1 MTIKIAVS
9 SIQCKQK
16 IQPGASI
23 WNKFNASFRNCEL
36 DTRGITEAI
45 YEGYPVTTQHKN
57 NWRTSENFICG
68 QHLALDFDSETKEST
83 IDYLSNDKFISK
95 YGTFIHTTI
104 SHKPEA
110 PRARVFFLLDEP
122 IQQAKN
128 YALAAAALLW
138 MFGTAD
144 RQCKD
149 AARFFYGAPGCEFAL
164 LFGTLPLEM
173 VKRTIKNYLASGA
186 NELKRTM
193 KKDFTVPT
201 SQAQVADA
209 LGFIPA
215 WGITYDEW
223 VEVLMGIHSAFG
235 DSGIALAETW
245 AQGKPREV
253 DQKWRS
259 FKDSGNTAGKI
270 SVATVFSLAKK
281 YGWGKRL

>member
-1 MTIKIAVS
+1 MKKIP
-9 SIQCKQK
+9 
-16 IQPGASI
+16 PGAPV
-23 WNKFNASFRNCEL
+23 WNQFNASFINREL
-36 DTRGITEAI
+36 DTRGIVDAI
-45 YEGYPVTTQHKN
+45 YSGHPVTTQHKN
-57 NWRTSENFICG
+57 NWRASENFICG
-68 QHLALDFDSETKEST
+68 QHLALDFDSEDNTST

-173 VKRTIKNYLASGA
+173 VKRTIKNYLASGSQ
-186 NELKRTM
+186 ELKRTM
-193 KKDFTVPT
+193 KKDFTVPP

-235 DSGIALAETW
+235 DSGIALAESW
-245 AQGKPREV
+245 AQGKPHEV
-253 DQKWRS
+253 AQKWRS
-259 FKDSGNTAGKI
+259 FKDAGNTAGKI
-270 SVATVFSLAKK
+270 SIGTVFSLAKK
-281 YGWGKRL
+281 YGWRANVQ